1 MLFNFYFSN
10 KSDSF
15 FSKIYSTSPLLTCL
29 ILLLL
34 IVNSIAQNS
43 ELRFKHLTT
52 DEGLSQ
58 NIVNCIYQDSRGF
71 MWFGTNDGLN
81 KYDGYE
87 FTVYNLDG
95 DEGQTLS
102 DNWIKSLTEDSEG
115 NLWIGTGN
123 GGINIFNGTLNE
135 FRQLKEDSSYN
146 FNPGSNNVEDII
158 EDSKKNIWFVTAQ
171 TINKIDKETNI
182 ITRYDSSNFNNAQ
195 FSNNSLNIILE
206 DRDNKFWIGSNG
218 GGLVCFDPELETFEY
233 FEHSKNDENSI
244 SNNSIIS
251 LYEDSEKNLWIGT
264 YNGGLNFFDRKNKSF
279 RTFIPNTKV
288 RESYTIKSI
297 SDDKNG
303 NLWIGTRNGLYI
315 FNKKT
320 HRFIQYAHDDNNPNS
335 ISNNNVQVIY
345 SDVKGNFWL
354 GTKRGVNFFNIEN
367 MQFNHYRADATNN
380 RYLNH
385 SFVTAI
391 YEDNNNVWFATGE
404 KGLNQLDK
412 KSGIFN
418 YYTHNPNDINS
429 ISSNNINA
437 ITENEDGNLW
447 IGTFQGGLNFFDRKT
462 NRFFHYKLSPNQ
474 PLIYQDGISSL
485 LFSSNNILWVGT
497 GNGLKIFNRDKKTF
511 KVFSLIDS
519 NPSENISCIFED
531 SENNIWVGGNTSRLY
546 KINPLSNEQES
557 YKLPTGS
564 ELSII
569 NTIVE
574 DEQILWIGTAGGGL
588 FAFNKTEKSFKQFTK
603 KNGLPDN
610 TIQSLLIDKQNNIWI
625 GTFNGL
631 SKYNIKT
638 KKFINYYKENGLQNN
653 QFTGAHFKTSEGKFY
668 LGNIDGAISFFPEK
682 IPEELTI
689 PTVTFIDFKVLN
701 RLVPIGGDNPILTS
715 HISEAQNVSL
725 SYEHTSFTFTFAALD
740 YAMSDNIKYAYMM
753 KGFDK
758 DWNYVGNRR
767 YATYTNLN
775 PGKYTFTVKAANNA
789 GQWSTIDAS
798 VNISISP
805 PYWDTLWFKLVI
817 ISVLLLGLLHFI
829 NYQRQ
834 KRNLLKATSLANLT
848 QLKLLR
854 NQMNP
859 HFLLNAFSAIR
870 ALVLIDKN
878 RAWEMI
884 SELSEYF
891 RYVLLNYR
899 REKDTLNEEIDAA
912 RNYIGIQKNCFH
924 DTLDVT
930 YEVDDEARELIVPA
944 FIFQPLIENAI
955 KYGSQTSAE
964 EFKIRLLIT
973 YVNGVLLINIS
984 NTGGLRKWDDG
995 IKRDKV
1001 HGNSIENIKKRLSI
1015 MFKDKFSFK
1024 IYEKEGWVIA
1034 SIKIDYAESI
1044 KAKAELHADT
1054 GLLEEAK

>member
-1 MLFNFYFSN
+1 M
-10 KSDSF
+10 
-15 FSKIYSTSPLLTCL
+15 
-29 ILLLL
+29 
-34 IVNSIAQNS
+34 AQNK

-52 DEGLSQ
+52 NEGLSQ
-58 NIVNCIYQDSRGF
+58 NIVNTIYQDSRGF
-71 MWFGTNDGLN
+71 MWFGTNNGLN

-87 FTVYNLDG
+87 FTVFDLDG

-102 DNWIKSLTEDSEG
+102 DNWIKCLTEDSDG

-123 GGINIFNGTLNE
+123 GGLNIFNGTLNK
-135 FRQLKEDSSYN
+135 FSQLEKDSSYN
-146 FNPGSNNVEDII
+146 FSPGSNNVEHII

-171 TINKIDKETNI
+171 TINKIDRGTNI
-182 ITRYDSSNFNNAQ
+182 ITSYDSSNFNYRYFIN
-195 FSNNSLNIILE
+195 SNLNVIIE
-206 DRDNKFWIGSNG
+206 DSYNKFWIGSNG
-218 GGLVCFDPELETFEY
+218 GGLALFDPKLEKFEY
-233 FEHSKNDENSI
+233 FEHNPNDKNSL

-251 LYEDSEKNLWIGT
+251 IYEDSERNLWIGT
-264 YNGGLNFFDRKNKSF
+264 YNGGLNFFDRKNKNF
-279 RTFIPNTKV
+279 KRFIPNKKV

-297 SDDKNG
+297 TDDKNG

-320 HRFIQYAHDDNNPNS
+320 KQFIQYTHDDNNPNS
-335 ISNNNVQVIY
+335 ISNNNIQIIY

-385 SFVTAI
+385 NYVTAI
-391 YEDNNNVWFATGE
+391 YEDKNNVWFATSE
-404 KGLNQLDK
+404 KGLNKLNK
-412 KSGIFN
+412 NTGLFN
-418 YYTHNPNDINS
+418 YYTHNINDINS

-437 ITENEDGNLW
+437 ITEDENGNLW
-447 IGTFQGGLNFFDRKT
+447 LGTFQGGLNFFNQKT
-462 NRFFHYKLSPNQ
+462 NRFFHYKLTPNQ
-474 PLIYQDGISSL
+474 PLIYQSGVNSL
-485 LFSSNNILWVGT
+485 LFSTNKTLWVGT
-497 GNGLKIFNRDKKTF
+497 GNGLKIFNRDKKLF
-511 KVFSLIDS
+511 EDIDLINS
-519 NPSENISCIFED
+519 NLDENILCIVED
-531 SENNIWVGGNTSRLY
+531 SENNIWIGGNASRLY
-546 KINPLSNEQES
+546 KINGLTNEQES

-569 NTIVE
+569 NAIVE
-574 DEQILWIGTAGGGL
+574 EDKTLWIGTSGGGL
-588 FAFNKTEKSFKQFTK
+588 FSFNKTEMSFKQYTK
-603 KNGLPDN
+603 KDGLPDN
-610 TIQSLLIDKQNNIWI
+610 GIQSLLIDKQNNIWI
-625 GTFNGL
+625 STFNGL
-631 SKYNIKT
+631 SKYNLKT
-638 KKFINYYKENGLQNN
+638 RKFINYYKENGLQNN
-653 QFTGAHFKTSEGKFY
+653 QFTKASFKTKDGKFY
-668 LGNIDGAISFFPEK
+668 LGNIDGAISFFPDK
-682 IPEELTI
+682 IPEELNI
-689 PTVTFIDFKVLN
+689 PTVTFIDFKILN
-701 RLVPIGGDNPILTS
+701 RPVPIGGNDPILIS
-715 HISEAQNVSL
+715 HISEAENVSL
-725 SYEHTSFTFTFAALD
+725 SYNHSSFTFTFAALD
-740 YAMSDNIKYAYMM
+740 YAMSDNIQYAYMM
-753 KGFDK
+753 KGFDN

-775 PGKYTFTVKAANNA
+775 PGKYTFTVKASNNA
-789 GQWSTIDAS
+789 GQWSTVETS

-805 PYWDTLWFKLVI
+805 PYWDTLWFKI
-817 ISVLLLGLLHFI
+817 AIFSIMLLGLLHFI

-870 ALVLIDKN
+870 ALVLIDKD

-955 KYGSQTSAE
+955 KYGSQTSE
-964 EFKIRLLIT
+964 VEFKIRLKIT
-973 YVNGVLLINIS
+973 YTNGILSIDIS
-984 NTGGLRKWDDG
+984 NTGKLKKSEN
-995 IKRDKV
+995 ISEKNKV

-1015 MFKDKFSFK
+1015 MYKDKFSFK
-1024 IYEKEGWVIA
+1024 IYEEAGWVFA
-1034 SIKIDYAESI
+1034 SIKIEYDDSS
-1044 KAKAELHADT
+1044 KAKAVLHGDT
-1054 GLLEEAK
+1054 ELLEGAN